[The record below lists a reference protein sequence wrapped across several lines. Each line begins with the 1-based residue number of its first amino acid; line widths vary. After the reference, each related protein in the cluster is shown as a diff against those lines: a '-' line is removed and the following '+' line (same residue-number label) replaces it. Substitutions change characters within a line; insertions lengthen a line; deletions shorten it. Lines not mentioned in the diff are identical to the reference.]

1 MFIVMIGSSEITDRN
16 WEWDISRKNIEDIME
31 VLQFADQLSTDNVLQ
46 ALKLLKV
53 KILNN
58 KMATPLCQKV
68 TDIIVDY
75 LRTMKPEGELEE
87 LCTAVLMALGF
98 QSPGIVIFK
107 LWDRW
112 HNNLPPNCL
121 LIAVGRLIHCQG
133 AASYIGVTW
142 AYTLRLLRMAQ
153 TEEDMLAIC
162 HVLKGLAISARKHLD
177 LGTSDDEIM
186 DITQEAVS
194 FKAYL
199 TLRLLFNRWSLKSNN
214 KVTEQALVI
223 IGHLFFLMP
232 PSKLKNQ
239 VNRLTRWLMTLISA
253 KVTPFYISQC
263 ICQLMDALALSGC
276 GGINLES
283 QLENIIGI
291 LFNQLNETV
300 EVSDPHSARNHSL
313 ALKAFYILTKLYN
326 DQVVFLI
333 RKNMQTSDPAK
344 IVSALQVFMDV
355 FQEVPQTQQLK
366 NEVMHS
372 VIIMIQEDLKPV
384 RKALLNFIEMLSQ
397 HDYLAMPQGNVIIN
411 YVIKLSESDCSNEE
425 DIQLMC
431 SKILQMVSLPKL
443 ITLACQPSNTLAFV
457 SLSRTATNMALKARS
472 LGQFPYLS
480 SFHLSP
486 TQFVSPQKL
495 LTHLVFSGQSLVAIN
510 DDSWLEQLIKVVL
523 ERINYFSDGEEKTF
537 LYKFFGFTLR
547 TSRNMKLVKM
557 MLLSILQ
564 SVHEDLQERQG
575 IAVALSIVSMK
586 HLKIVLDQLQVYS
599 AILTDKGSSFILK
612 LMKEHQQREWGL
624 VCNIIYLSYSKIILE
639 SKGDIF
645 THLDDIL
652 AMVLQHYRNCIVEK
666 DKNLKLE
673 YLDALTKLT
682 NILSSHPMAFQF
694 KFPQKLEI
702 VTFMVELIREEPLN
716 SISSSIRLRAMNVI
730 TDFRKLRPLIEVEE
744 RTELLRTCYK
754 SVLCLPPIEVLQ
766 KEASSSQEA
775 HTTVD
780 LFRETL
786 QSLLRLMETLI
797 VEMPSRIQHCL
808 EERDQVKISATSA
821 LGYMLRQVDK
831 FKPGLSTRR
840 EIYTFLVPLLLSIQD
855 NNTEVVK
862 ACGGALTEWTNVI
875 GWSSLTQT
883 FRHTTLS
890 DHIQVLEETCR
901 YLVSTSKTQLVGDL
915 LCQSFGFLKSP
926 QSFLRAAAINFIGL
940 TAKKLSMSQI
950 HEDDVE
956 LLQNAIGSLRND
968 PVESIQS
975 LVNTTLKKIDEYV
988 NPGSVSTSR
997 MSQLSNNIF
1006 KVTGMKTP
1014 KRKKR
1019 LFKSI
1024 KRERDDGDNQ
1034 KKKIWKWLQRPLN
1047 SLRNRYNRRVKNI
1060 PLIIGNSD
1068 KSSVLS
1074 QVPTF
1079 ESPPAEAGPTAK

>member
-1 MFIVMIGSSEITDRN
+1 M
-16 WEWDISRKNIEDIME
+16 
-31 VLQFADQLSTDNVLQ
+31 
-46 ALKLLKV
+46 
-53 KILNN
+53 
-58 KMATPLCQKV
+58 
-68 TDIIVDY
+68 
-75 LRTMKPEGELEE
+75 
-87 LCTAVLMALGF
+87 
-98 QSPGIVIFK
+98 
-107 LWDRW
+107 
-112 HNNLPPNCL
+112 
-121 LIAVGRLIHCQG
+121 
-133 AASYIGVTW
+133 
-142 AYTLRLLRMAQ
+142 
-153 TEEDMLAIC
+153 
-162 HVLKGLAISARKHLD
+162 
-177 LGTSDDEIM
+177 
-186 DITQEAVS
+186 
-194 FKAYL
+194 
-199 TLRLLFNRWSLKSNN
+199 
-214 KVTEQALVI
+214 
-223 IGHLFFLMP
+223 
-232 PSKLKNQ
+232 
-239 VNRLTRWLMTLISA
+239 TR
-253 KVTPFYISQC
+253 
-263 ICQLMDALALSGC
+263 
-276 GGINLES
+276 E
-283 QLENIIGI
+283 
-291 LFNQLNETV
+291 
-300 EVSDPHSARNHSL
+300 
-313 ALKAFYILTKLYN
+313 
-326 DQVVFLI
+326 
-333 RKNMQTSDPAK
+333 
-344 IVSALQVFMDV
+344 
-355 FQEVPQTQQLK
+355 
-366 NEVMHS
+366 
-372 VIIMIQEDLKPV
+372 V

-1068 KSSVLS
+1068 KSSMLS